1 MPCAVTGKHIPMLL
15 RRIARPMLAG
25 IFIQGG
31 INELR
36 TPGAHAERAKPVLDA
51 AAEVAPIEPP
61 PPPDKMIMLDAA
73 VKIGAGTLLA
83 LGKAPRLASAALAAT
98 LIPTTIG
105 GHRFWEEADPAAR
118 AEQRIHFMKNL
129 GLLGGLAIAA
139 ADTAGRPSLAWRGRR
154 AARLAAAATA
164 AQADR
169 ASGLLGGK
177 SHELSGVAAGAA
189 AAITGAAASKAAS
202 VRRKADKRA
211 TKLTKRVEKMQRQ
224 TAKKV
229 DKLSDEASARATK
242 ITEVAAQRAAKIAD
256 QVAARA
262 VAAAHDVTAK
272 ASKIADETSKT
283 AARLTDDA
291 SDTASKLSDGASK
304 RASRASKA
312 ASKKASRLAERSSR
326 NGSAVADKMA
336 DEVSTFGTAAAHPA
350 KAHREGAPGHQHGCS
365 SRHDQTALMLV
376 SALAAQTACFPR
388 VPAVLG

>member
-1 MPCAVTGKHIPMLL
+1 MVDSGEFVDRPVCAFLARSAGLPGVTTGKHIPMLL

-36 TPGAHAERAKPVLDA
+36 NPEAHVERAKPVLDA
-51 AAEVAPIEPP
+51 AADVAPIEPP
-61 PPPDKMIMLDAA
+61 LPPDVMVKLDAA

-83 LGKAPRLASAALAAT
+83 LGKAPRLASLALAAT
-98 LIPTTIG
+98 LIPTTVG
-105 GHRFWEEADPAAR
+105 GHRFWEEEDPAAR

-139 ADTAGRPSLAWRGRR
+139 ADTAGKPSLAWRGRR

-169 ASGLLGGK
+169 TSGLVGGK
-177 SHELSGVAAGAA
+177 SSELSGVAAGAA
-189 AAITGAAASKAAS
+189 AAVTGAAASKVAS
-202 VRRKADKRA
+202 LRRKADKRA
-211 TKLTKRVEKMQRQ
+211 TKLTKRAEKVQKE

-229 DKLSDEASARATK
+229 GKITDDASKRAAK
-242 ITEVAAQRAAKIAD
+242 ITEVAAQRAAEIAD

-262 VAAAHDVTAK
+262 VTAANDVTAK

-291 SDTASKLSDGASK
+291 SGKASKLTDDASK
-304 RASRASKA
+304 RASRASKR
-312 ASKKASRLAERSSR
+312 ASRLAERNSR
-326 NGSAVADKMA
+326 NGSAVADKLA
-336 DEVSTFGTAAAHPA
+336 DNVSSFGKAASQLGHVAGDRVAAAA
-350 KAHREGAPGHQHGCS
+350 GTVS
-365 SRHDQTALMLV
+365 SRVRD
-376 SALAAQTACFPR
+376 AAR
-388 VPAVLG
+388 